1 MAYRLRVTV
10 DYDWVGDGVY
20 SAFLG
25 PNQSNNPGYTNAFA
39 AGAAGISQTAELM
52 VSEIVPGGDTPTLAN
67 FLTALTNAANDL
79 AGTPPSGGTPVMSQV
94 GALYGQPNV
103 TPLAIIQGFASGNP

>member
-1 MAYRLRVTV
+1 MAYRIRVTV

-25 PNQSNNPGYTNAFA
+25 PNQSNNPGYNATFA
-39 AGAAGISQTAELM
+39 AGAAGVAQTAELM
-52 VSEIVPGGDTPTLAN
+52 ISEIVPGGDTPTLAN

-79 AGTPPSGGTPVMSQV
+79 AGTPTVGATPVMSQV

-103 TPLAIIQGFASGNP
+103 TPLAIIQAFATGGA